1 MTAVANARPA
11 SAPAIGRPVE
21 RAEFVLLAPDML
33 AKLQLMIGHI
43 TAARDSCQSIIDEAE
58 VLIAEN
64 AAEELA
70 ALVREWARGLH

>member
-21 RAEFVLLAPDML
+21 RAESALAPDML